1 MRVVSSGYFC
11 QEHSINVAVAH
22 LLETWTIPWA
32 ALGRLMFL
40 SCCNIWLLWACV
52 GWNPSSHLLYG
63 LENDTRAGW
72 KFHIHTTT
80 RIEPIWLFTWVPL
93 MWPHAAGLCWLEP
106 VWVCWIRQ
114 HNTSVSPG
122 GIRHK
127 EHPTGQ
133 LYSEGG
139 AAVYIASRLFHI
151 VQCFKFTMLCII
163 IATSVLHLRGM

>member
-1 MRVVSSGYFC
+1 MPPELLFSSVW
-11 QEHSINVAVAH
+11 ESN
-22 LLETWTIPWA
+22 
-32 ALGRLMFL
+32 
-40 SCCNIWLLWACV
+40 
-52 GWNPSSHLLYG
+52 
-63 LENDTRAGW
+63 GW
-72 KFHIHTTT
+72 KLHIHTTT

-106 VWVCWIRQ
+106 VWVCWIGQ

-139 AAVYIASRLFHI
+139 AAVSHCLTI
-151 VQCFKFTMLCII
+151 VPYR
-163 IATSVLHLRGM
+163 SVLYVYNVVYYNCYKCIAFEGNVDKPASYSCHSTARQESVEFHCAGISCLDRKREFPFQSVIFILPGERQIAKALQ